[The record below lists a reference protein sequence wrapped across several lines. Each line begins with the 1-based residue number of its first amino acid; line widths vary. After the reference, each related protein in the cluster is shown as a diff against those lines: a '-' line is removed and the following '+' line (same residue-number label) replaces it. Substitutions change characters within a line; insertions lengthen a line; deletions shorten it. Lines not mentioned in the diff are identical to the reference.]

1 MRITSSHHSSLS
13 SASLCRFPFR
23 CLGFLLI
30 LLLITMQSGVVYAQ
44 SEGLVL
50 YWKKQIIPGPGS
62 NVYEYVE
69 RIVQPVGDQNGDGI
83 NDFIISTSDSL
94 LQIFAGGNPMDT
106 IPFMKWKQRGIS
118 SQFLVHDINRDGHND
133 FIHIYQRYG
142 TRERISLYLG
152 GAGVLDSIPD
162 RSVYVP
168 SGAMVENYGAYAC
181 ITDFNGDGNPE
192 LFSWCQNVYNTT
204 NLNGTILMHNIYP
217 HPPYIDSLPTILL
230 TGDTLGFRK
239 YIKIRSGDLNGDGKS
254 DIIVQSISHASS
266 DSLFQHVFVGNS
278 QFEFIE
284 NQIIKPSDYGAYG
297 PSIIVNPL
305 GDINNDKKTDLL
317 HTNFGNTFPYWYTDC
332 ISYGSFPIVLTGAVG
347 INTANT
353 GVYTS
358 YLCGDINK
366 DGYVDF
372 ITRTAMDDY
381 SQLYLGGHMNKL
393 LPVMHFWGGDRSAI
407 VPVGDINCDGA
418 ADIGAFRFYTIAGA
432 VVNAGMEIYLGD
444 TTLVSVK
451 DAPSQEKDTSQ
462 LEINAHP
469 NPFNSQTNIRFE
481 VSQDARVTI
490 TVHNILGQ
498 EITKEVYEAKGTT
511 EFSYQLEATRFHLAS
526 GMYII
531 TATATSHRGE
541 FIGSSSVK
549 VQLVK

>member
-1 MRITSSHHSSLS
+1 MRITSSHHRSLS

-83 NDFIISTSDSL
+83 NDFIIPTSDSL

-217 HPPYIDSLPTILL
+217 HPPYIDSLPTILF
-230 TGDTLGFRK
+230 TGDTTNSRIF
-239 YIKIRSGDLNGDGKS
+239 YSPQYGDYNGDGMTDVIIRSNIVGS
-254 DIIVQSISHASS
+254 DTAKKQLIF
-266 DSLFQHVFVGNS
+266 LGNPD
-278 QFEFIE
+278 FEFVEDQVIR
-284 NQIIKPSDYGAYG
+284 PSDYGVTGSFSDVRA
-297 PSIIVNPL
+297 L
-305 GDINNDKKTDLL
+305 GDINNDSRTDLI
-317 HTNFGNTFPYWYTDC
+317 HKNIGTVFPYWYSDC
-332 ISYGSFPIVLTGAVG
+332 LSYGRFPVTLSGEVG

-353 GVYTS
+353 DAARA

-381 SQLYLGGHMNKL
+381 SHLYLGGHMNSL
-393 LPVMHFWGGDRSAI
+393 LPVMRFWGGDRSAI
-407 VPVGDINCDGA
+407 VPVGDVNGDGA

-451 DAPSQEKDTSQ
+451 DAPNQEIDTSRP
-462 LEINAHP
+462 EINAHP
-469 NPFNSQTNIRFE
+469 NPFNNQTNIRFK
-481 VSQDARVTI
+481 VSHDSRVTI

-498 EITKEVYEAKGTT
+498 EITKEVYEAKGNT
-511 EFSYQLEATRFHLAS
+511 EFSYQLEATRLHLAS
-526 GMYII
+526 GMYIV
-531 TATATSHRGE
+531 TATATNRHGGL
-541 FIGSSSVK
+541 IGSSSVK